1 MWFTLQT
8 LVTLIYEPRDFYEKK
23 DMTANINRVITW
35 FIDEPRD
42 ITIGIS

>member
-23 DMTANINRVITW
+23 DMTANRVITW